1 MDRSKLTTAYI
12 VRTHAQMDASNYLEL
27 IDFAKDLHEAGF
39 NHLILDMRDTYS
51 ISNCGI
57 FALHSIISIL
67 RHDQPANRNL
77 GWRALM
83 KLGDLERRE
92 KPVKLEIRNPQPHI
106 MRALQSVGFGSYVQ
120 ARVKTA
126 VPARNLARF

>member
-1 MDRSKLTTAYI
+1 MNRSNLTTAYI
-12 VRTHAQMDASNYLEL
+12 VRTDYQMDAGNYQQL
-27 IDFAKDLHEAGF
+27 IEFAKELHHAGF
-39 NHLILDMRDTYS
+39 NHLILDMRDTFS

-57 FALHSIISIL
+57 FAIHSIISLL
-67 RHDQPANRNL
+67 RDDEMPNPNM
-77 GWRALM
+77 GWSTLM

-106 MRALQSVGFGSYVQ
+106 SRALQSVGFGSYVQ

-126 VPARNLARF
+126 VSV